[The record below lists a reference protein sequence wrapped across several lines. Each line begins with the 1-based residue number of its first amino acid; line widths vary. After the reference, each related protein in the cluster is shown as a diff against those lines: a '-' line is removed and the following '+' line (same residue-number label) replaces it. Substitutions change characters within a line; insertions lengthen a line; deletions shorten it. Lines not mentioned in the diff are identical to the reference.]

1 MIEKAILGLATIIA
15 LSGCSDGYQ
24 KESSATEISDHVTV
38 KLPEDCRQI
47 VDIKFYPSGGA
58 GFDEILCK
66 DGDGG
71 LVLYVK
77 DVQYAQKWTAR
88 HYLR

>member
-1 MIEKAILGLATIIA
+1 M
-15 LSGCSDGYQ
+15 YQ
-24 KESSATEISDHVTV
+24 KESSATEINEHVTV
-38 KLPEDCRQI
+38 KLPEGCRQV
-47 VDIKFYPSGGA
+47 VDIKFFPNDYG

-77 DVQYAQKWTAR
+77 DVDYAEKWTAR